1 MRQCKIIDSLAQLL
15 SLKTKLQ
22 VLMPLLNDKFT
33 SFKSDITGITLPTK
47 FTFPFYYDPHP
58 LSLLAAEEL
67 QHHINTQTEWTHDFG
82 DPQDKESYSIGKMF
96 GVLVVQRQDG
106 EIGYLSAFSGKLA
119 DANHHERFVPPVF
132 DMLQDGNFFIEG
144 MKDLNVIQAELK
156 ALESVDGYEEAKQKR
171 KDDYQEGQSQIK
183 AIKEKIKKDKAK
195 RKTQRQEAK
204 SNLDSESY
212 NDLVDQLAVE
222 SQQSRIHLK
231 NTVKHWNEITELND
245 LNLSKYTDKIKEA
258 KARRAAHSA
267 NLQQQLFDSYKFL
280 NAASEIKTLND
291 IFCKTPPTAGAGECA
306 APKLI
311 QYAYLHDLKPI
322 CMAEFWWGKPPKSA
336 IRKHGQFYPACRGK
350 CEPILGHMLQGLDV
364 EKNPIIDNLAK
375 HKQIEIIYE
384 DEYILAINKPP
395 DLLSVPGAVIK
406 DSVSDRIEKMYKDQP
421 GPFVVHRLDMATSGI
436 MIFSKTRAA
445 NRGLQKQFMDRTIK
459 KRYVA
464 VLEGYLTQ
472 DSGTID
478 LPMRLD
484 LDDRPKQ
491 VVDYDQ
497 GKSATTHY
505 EVIEKKNNT
514 TKVYLYPITG
524 RTHQLRVHA
533 AHPDGLNHPIVGD
546 DFYGVKGERL
556 LLHAE
561 RIEFLHPIS
570 KEEMVVEVEAEF

>member
-1 MRQCKIIDSLAQLL
+1 
-15 SLKTKLQ
+15 
-22 VLMPLLNDKFT
+22 MPLSKNKFT
-33 SFKSDITGITLPTK
+33 PFESDITGIPLPNK

-58 LSLLAAEEL
+58 LSLLATEEL

-82 DPQDKESYSIGKMF
+82 DPEDRESYSIGKMF

-119 DANHHERFVPPVF
+119 DANHHDRFVPPVF

-144 MKDLNVIQAELK
+144 MKELNVIQAEVK
-156 ALESVDGYEEAKQKR
+156 ALESVDGYEEAIQKR
-171 KDDYQEGQSQIK
+171 KADYQEGQSQIK
-183 AIKEKIKKDKAK
+183 VLKEKIKKDKAK
-195 RKTQRQEAK
+195 RKIQRQEAK
-204 SNLDSESY
+204 SNLNSESY

-231 NTVKHWNEITELND
+231 NTVKHWNERNKIND
-245 LNLSKYTDKIKEA
+245 LNLSLYTDKIEA
-258 KARRAAHSA
+258 AKSRRAAHSA
-267 NLQQQLFDSYKFL
+267 NLQQRLFDSYKFL
-280 NAASEIKTLND
+280 NAESEIKTLND
-291 IFCKTPPTAGAGECA
+291 IFTNIPPTAGAGECA
-306 APKLI
+306 APKLL
-311 QYAYLHDLKPI
+311 QYAFLHKLKPI

-350 CEPILGHMLQGLDV
+350 CEPILGHMLVGLEV
-364 EKNPIIDNLAK
+364 EENPLLINPGINK
-375 HKQIEIIYE
+375 KIEIIFE
-384 DEYILAINKPP
+384 DDYILAINKPP
-395 DLLSVPGAVIK
+395 DLLSVPGVIIK

-421 GPFVVHRLDMATSGI
+421 GPFVVHRLDMSTSGV

-445 NRGLQKQFMDRTIK
+445 NRGLQKQFMNRTIK

-464 VLEGYLTQ
+464 TLEGYLTQ
-472 DSGTID
+472 DTGTID
-478 LPMRLD
+478 LPIRLD

-491 VVDYDQ
+491 VVDYVQ
-497 GKSATTHY
+497 GKPATTHY

-514 TKVYLYPITG
+514 TKVYFYPITG

-546 DFYGVKGERL
+546 DFYGRKGERL

-570 KEEMVVEVEAEF
+570 KEEMVIEMKEEF

>member
-1 MRQCKIIDSLAQLL
+1 MTNS
-15 SLKTKLQ
+15 S
-22 VLMPLLNDKFT
+22 KFT
-33 SFKSDITGITLPTK
+33 FFQADTSSISLPTK

-67 QHHINTQTEWTHDFG
+67 QEYIQSQTDWAHDFG
-82 DPQDKESYSIGKMF
+82 DPEDKESYSIGKMF
-96 GVLVVQRQDG
+96 GVLVVKRNDG
-106 EIGYLSAFSGKLA
+106 QIGYISAFSGKLA
-119 DANHHERFVPPVF
+119 DSNHHPRFVPPVF
-132 DMLQDGNFFIEG
+132 DMLQEGNFFLEG
-144 MKDLNVIQAELK
+144 MKELNLLQTEVKKAE
-156 ALESVDGYEEAKQKR
+156 SISGYQETIEKR
-171 KDDYQEGQSQIK
+171 KADYQEGQTRIQNLKDLIK
-183 AIKEKIKKDKAK
+183 KEKALRKTK
-195 RKTQRQEAK
+195 RKEAIGK
-204 SNLDSESY
+204 ISDEAY
-212 NDLVDQLAVE
+212 DVLVDQLAKE

-231 NTVKHWNEITELND
+231 NTVKFWNEKNIIND
-245 LNLSKYTDKIKEA
+245 QHLSQFTDHIKAA
-258 KARRAAHSA
+258 KDKRASHSA
-267 NLQQQLFDSYKFL
+267 KLQQRLFDSYKFL
-280 NAASEIKTLND
+280 NATSEIKTLND
-291 IFCKTPPTAGAGECA
+291 IFSAKPPTAGAGECA
-306 APKLI
+306 APKLL
-311 QYAYLHDLKPI
+311 QYAYLHNLKPI
-322 CMAEFWWGKPPKSA
+322 CMAEFWWGKSPKSA

-350 CEPILGHMLQGLDV
+350 CEPILGHMLQGLAVDD
-364 EKNPIIDNLAK
+364 NPLLINPGI
-375 HKQIEIIYE
+375 HKKIEIIYE

-395 DLLSVPGAVIK
+395 DLLSVPGVIIK

-421 GPFVVHRLDMATSGI
+421 GPFVVHRLDMATSGV

-464 VLEGYLTQ
+464 ILEGYLKT

-491 VVDYDQ
+491 VVDYQQ

-505 EVIEKKNNT
+505 EVIEKKNNR
-514 TKVYLYPITG
+514 TKVYFYPVTG

-570 KEEMVVEVEAEF
+570 KVQMVVEVKEEF